1 MSEVNKQ
8 VLETLNYLYRICEA
22 GERGFETVAANVG
35 NRGLKILLKTY
46 AQQRR
51 QFCAELMAE
60 IERLGGKLTMRRSLR
75 GVVHRGRIDIFA
87 TLIIGPQN
95 VENMVLNEAALGE
108 QAANRAY
115 KNALAKAL
123 PAETRAIV
131 ERQYQQVQ
139 AVSEQ
144 IDRLRGQ
151 SGERLVVRLFDEDQ
165 DTETAVQALQRAG
178 FTLEGIKVLPLNEVM
193 SVYEGKGSTVTDTVV
208 SGAVGGAIWGS
219 ILGAVA
225 GLGILLVPDL
235 QPFWS
240 TTPEG
245 TWGVIALSG
254 TIIGALFGVIL
265 GFLIGTGVGAEDAY
279 SYEGSVEHGNTLVM
293 LNTEAMRAEEAARIM
308 QRVNAESRQRRGLVL
323 PAYK

>member
-1 MSEVNKQ
+1 
-8 VLETLNYLYRICEA
+8 
-22 GERGFETVAANVG
+22 VG

-240 TTPEG
+240 TTTEG